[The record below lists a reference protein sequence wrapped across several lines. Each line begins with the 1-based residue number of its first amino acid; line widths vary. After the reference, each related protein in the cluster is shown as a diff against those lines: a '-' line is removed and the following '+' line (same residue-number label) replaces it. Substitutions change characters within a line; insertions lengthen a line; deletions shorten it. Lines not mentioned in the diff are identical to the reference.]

1 MVTTMRAERPVSFH
15 ATTTQWSCGGATTSG
30 TIDFIGFKPAIAE
43 PPKYRLASRRIC
55 ERMASSAPGNRGTGA
70 EGSVGRHGTKI
81 APARGADTLILI
93 KGGALGD
100 SDVAGGSRIGPRPL
114 RANW

>member
-15 ATTTQWSCGGATTSG
+15 STTTQWSCGGATTSG

-81 APARGADTLILI
+81 ALLEART
-93 KGGALGD
+93 
-100 SDVAGGSRIGPRPL
+100 P
-114 RANW
+114 